1 MSLAV
6 LNPMGEVALQ
16 QKNLV
21 IFSTYLILLV
31 VIPTILMV
39 LAFSW
44 KYRAGNK
51 NAKYTPNWCH
61 NTALEVVW
69 WTIPIIII
77 AILATVTWKTTHK
90 LDPYRPLDSE
100 KKPITIEVVALDW
113 KWLFI
118 YPEYNFATVNYIKI
132 PLDVPVNFKIT
143 ADAPMNSFMIPQL
156 GGQIYA
162 MQGMETKIHMVA
174 NQIGKFDGY
183 SANFSGPG
191 FSGMKFIAE
200 SITEE
205 DFAKWIKEMQAVK
218 NPLGIERYNAELLPQ
233 TYSEPVQYY
242 NPVDAK
248 LYRHIIDKF
257 MMSHGSGGGHGSHAH
272 HKKEIDSGENH
283 QNHHAHKGHN

>member
-16 QKNLV
+16 QKNLL
-21 IFSTYLILLV
+21 IFATCLILLV
-31 VIPTILMV
+31 VIPTIIMV
-39 LAFSW
+39 LVFSW

-51 NAKYTPNWCH
+51 NAKYAPNWCH
-61 NTALEVVW
+61 NTLLEVVW

-77 AILATVTWKTTHK
+77 IILAVVTWKTTHK

-118 YPEYNFATVNYIKI
+118 YPEYGFGTVNYIQI
-132 PLDVPVNFKIT
+132 PLNVPVNFKIT

-174 NQIGKFDGY
+174 NHIGKFDGY
-183 SANFSGPG
+183 SANYSGHG

-200 SITEE
+200 SVTEE
-205 DFAKWIKEMQAVK
+205 DFAKWIKEMQKVN
-218 NPLGIERYNAELLPQ
+218 NPLNIERYNKQLLPQ
-233 TYSEPVQYY
+233 TTSEPVKYY

-257 MMSHGSGGGHGSHAH
+257 MMSHGSHGGHGHHTKKIDLDKNHNHNAH
-272 HKKEIDSGENH
+272 NG
-283 QNHHAHKGHN
+283 HH